1 MWIMEFW
8 NIVKDRELLRSSI
21 YFEVITMEE
30 EITYKDFEVNQIAIV
45 LVGTFKGNE
54 DVTIREVLK
63 RLTELKEEVLNKR

>member
-1 MWIMEFW
+1 
-8 NIVKDRELLRSSI
+8 
-21 YFEVITMEE
+21 MEE